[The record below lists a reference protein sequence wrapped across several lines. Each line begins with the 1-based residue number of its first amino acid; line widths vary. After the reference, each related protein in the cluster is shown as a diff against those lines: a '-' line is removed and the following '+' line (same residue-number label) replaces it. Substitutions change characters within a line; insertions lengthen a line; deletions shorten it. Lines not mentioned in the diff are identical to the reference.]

1 MRAGGGE
8 DYSLAPMPT
17 PAVAI
22 DDATDGDLEG
32 ILAIFNDVIATST
45 SVFSEDPVSL
55 ENRLAWFA
63 DRRARGFPVLVVRDG
78 SGVAG
83 FGSFGDFRAWPGY
96 RFTVEHTVH
105 VRADRRGGGI
115 GTALVQALVERA
127 RERGVHTMIAGVD
140 AQNEGSLRLH
150 QRLGFVECARIPQV
164 GFKWGRWLDLVFL
177 ARILA
182 E

>member
-1 MRAGGGE
+1 MQENGVH
-8 DYSLAPMPT
+8 DYALRPMPT

-22 DDATDGDLEG
+22 DDANDGDLEG

-55 ENRLAWFA
+55 ENRQAWFA

-78 SGVAG
+78 GGVAG

-105 VRADRRGGGI
+105 VRADRRGHGI
-115 GTALVQALVERA
+115 GTALIEALVERA
-127 RERGVHTMIAGVD
+127 RARGVHTMIAGVD
-140 AQNEGSLRLH
+140 SQNEGSWRLH
-150 QRLGFVECARIPQV
+150 ERLGFVECARIPQV
-164 GFKWGRWLDLVFL
+164 GFKWGNWLDLVFL
-177 ARILA
+177 ARILS
-182 E
+182 